1 MASRRPEGMK
11 FRSTIKW
18 EESMPST
25 LMTASINTSE
35 TLVPVST
42 IRDFLVAAR
51 GGIDM
56 MQA

>member
-1 MASRRPEGMK
+1 
-11 FRSTIKW
+11 
-18 EESMPST
+18 MPST
-25 LMTASINTSE
+25 LMTASINTPE

>member
-1 MASRRPEGMK
+1 
-11 FRSTIKW
+11 
-18 EESMPST
+18 MPST